1 MILEG
6 EEGQTHVGENEVLCQ
21 EIQQFEKL
29 QHIRDIQGFSQW
41 QSLIE
46 KDIQQINMI
55 ELCGL
60 KNSFSGRV

>member
-55 ELCGL
+55 ELYGL